1 MTHEKLLRPQMATF
15 LRLVRILRML
25 RILKLSRYS
34 RGLRILGM
42 TLYRSARVL
51 SLLVMFQVG
60 KSLNF
65 IFRIFNHF
73 FKIVLAVTF
82 GSLVFYMEFD
92 APDAIDIEITS
103 IPEGIWF
110 AIITMTTVGYGDVV
124 PKTVMGKV
132 RV

>member
-1 MTHEKLLRPQMATF
+1 M
-15 LRLVRILRML
+15 
-25 RILKLSRYS
+25 
-34 RGLRILGM
+34 
-42 TLYRSARVL
+42 
-51 SLLVMFQVG
+51 
-60 KSLNF
+60 
-65 IFRIFNHF
+65 
-73 FKIVLAVTF
+73 KIVLAVTF

>member
-1 MTHEKLLRPQMATF
+1 MTLEKLLRPQMATF

-60 KSLNF
+60 KSLNL

-73 FKIVLAVTF
+73 FQDRSGCYVWVSCIL
-82 GSLVFYMEFD
+82 
-92 APDAIDIEITS
+92 
-103 IPEGIWF
+103 
-110 AIITMTTVGYGDVV
+110 YGV
-124 PKTVMGKV
+124 
-132 RV
+132 